1 MLFAATSACA
11 VSLLAVSLP
20 DPMDRPT
27 PLADQFA
34 AALERMRQADERQQ
48 RLTAEL
54 LARTRE
60 LLAELED

>member
-1 MLFAATSACA
+1 
-11 VSLLAVSLP
+11 
-20 DPMDRPT
+20 MDRPT
-27 PLADQFA
+27 PLADQLA

-54 LARTRE
+54 LARTRQ

>member
-1 MLFAATSACA
+1 VQTWVVCTASN
-11 VSLLAVSLP
+11 
-20 DPMDRPT
+20 PMNHPT

-34 AALERMRQADERQQ
+34 AVLERMRQADERQQ

-54 LARTRE
+54 LARTRQ